1 MAYDPKKHHRRSV
14 RLKGYDYATAG
25 AYFLTVCTQGRAC
38 LFGSVVKGEM
48 RLNAA
53 GCMVQDIWNEIAAR
67 YAGVDTDAF
76 QIMPNHIH
84 GIIVIT
90 PTRAGANLRVCPTD
104 SACPGDS
111 VSHDDRAGT
120 GARPYTGAGPNM
132 GVRPYGFGD
141 VLRRFKSLTT
151 KRYMDGVQYQGRP
164 PFSGRLW
171 QRNYYEHI
179 IRDGRSLNRI
189 REYIAANP
197 LQWEYDRENPVGA
210 GSRAWSRE
218 DGPWRI

>member
-1 MAYDPKKHHRRSV
+1 
-14 RLKGYDYATAG
+14 
-25 AYFLTVCTQGRAC
+25 
-38 LFGSVVKGEM
+38 
-48 RLNAA
+48 
-53 GCMVQDIWNEIAAR
+53 MVEVIWDEIAAR

-90 PTRAGANLRVCPTD
+90 PTRAGANPCVCPAD
-104 SACPGDS
+104 S
-111 VSHDDRAGT
+111 
-120 GARPYTGAGPNM
+120 GPNR
-132 GVRPYGFGD
+132 GVRPYGLGD
-141 VLRRFKSLTT
+141 VLQRFKSLTT
-151 KRYMDGVQYQGRP
+151 KRYMDGVRYHGWP

-179 IRDGRSLNRI
+179 VRDERSLNRI

-210 GSRAWSRE
+210 GSRACPRE
-218 DGPWRI
+218 DEPWRI

>member
-38 LFGSVVKGEM
+38 LFGSMVKGEM

-53 GCMVQDIWNEIAAR
+53 GCMVQDIWNEIAPR
-67 YAGVDTDAF
+67 YAGVDTDGF

-90 PTRAGANLRVCPTD
+90 PRRVGANPRVCPTD

-132 GVRPYGFGD
+132 GVRPYGLGD

-151 KRYMDGVQYQGRP
+151 KRYMDGVQYQGWP
-164 PFSGRLW
+164 PFSGPLW
-171 QRNYYEHI
+171 QRNYYEHV